1 MLILKAD
8 SPVAHNPLLD
18 LIYEQSGVRVQDCYQ
33 CGKCSAGCP
42 IAAHM
47 DLMPR
52 QVMRAVQLGQAD
64 MALGSS
70 AIWLCASCQTCSARC
85 PMEIDIARVM
95 ENLRQI
101 ARARGL
107 KPAEPAVAQAYNL
120 MLESIKRLGRL
131 YEAGVVV
138 GLNLATLRPL
148 ANVFDVAMP
157 MLAKAKVSL
166 VPGRAAGADMRR
178 IFTAWAE
185 ASALETEDPKRN
197 A

>member
-1 MLILKAD
+1 LLILKAD
-8 SPVAHNPLLD
+8 TPVAHNPLLD

-42 IAAHM
+42 LAAHM

-107 KPAEPAVAQAYNL
+107 KPAEPAVAQAYSL

-131 YEAGVVV
+131 YEPGVVV
-138 GLNLATLRPL
+138 GLNLVTGKPL
-148 ANVFDVAMP
+148 ANVFDIAMP
-157 MLAKAKVSL
+157 MLAKGKVSIM
-166 VPGRAAGADMRR
+166 PSRAGGGDIRR
-178 IFTAWAE
+178 IFTALAE
-185 ASALETEDPKRN
+185 ASTSETEDAKRN
-197 A
+197 P